1 MHAHGGVEVLANTV
15 AGTRLTF
22 ASNVVE
28 ASDGTVWFT
37 VSSRRWDS
45 EHFLGDFLEH
55 SCTGLLVQR
64 DPDGTLTVLLDNL
77 KCPNGLVL
85 APDGSP
91 LVFAESAGYRISRYW
106 LTGTNAGSLE
116 VPGEHAG
123 EARQHE
129 PGQRPTGVGIHGRP
143 PRPAARSPAAPTR
156 NSAHGT
162 VEATNI

>member
-91 LVFAESAGYRISRYW
+91 LIFAESAGYRISRYW

-123 EARQHE
+123 DARQHE
-129 PGQRPTGVGIHGRP
+129 PRQRPTGVGIHGRP
-143 PRPAARSPAAPTR
+143 PRPAAR
-156 NSAHGT
+156 
-162 VEATNI
+162 